1 MKILKQFL
9 MKQDLPQY
17 AGVCYQCGAC
27 AGGCPVGELR
37 WDFNPRRLIGKI
49 LRDELD
55 DIIRDSKI
63 WLCASCHTCLERCPQ
78 RIEISEIMVQ
88 LKNAAARMGNIPE
101 NETKMVLQIMKNG
114 WLQNPGKRV
123 LQIRQEL
130 ELPEMP
136 AGISSSELQEV
147 LEHSGLY
154 ERVSIHKKTKAEA
167 PDNSGEGSSTHKEGE
182 TTG

>member
-17 AGVCYQCGAC
+17 AEVCYQCGAC
-27 AGGCPVGELR
+27 AGGCPVGELH

-55 DIIRDSKI
+55 DVIHDDKI

-78 RIEISEIMVQ
+78 GIEISEIMVQ
-88 LKNAAARMGNIPE
+88 LKNAAARIGNIPE
-101 NETKMVLQIMKNG
+101 NETKMVLQIMKHG

-130 ELPEMP
+130 KLPEMP
-136 AGISSSELQEV
+136 AGIGSSELQEV
-147 LEHSGLY
+147 LEHSGLH
-154 ERVSIHKKTKAEA
+154 ERVAINKKTGAKA
-167 PDNSGEGSSTHKEGE
+167 PTPGEGSESLSKEE
-182 TTG
+182 TAG